1 MIYKRIYKCLVCN
14 SKKLKSYVDLGRQ
27 PLANNLSRKITF
39 NKYPLKVNFCK
50 ICFHNQLSIA
60 VKKEKLF
67 KNYLYLS
74 SQSKT
79 LQNHFDNSAKIYI
92 KKFKLKKNSN
102 IFDIGSNDGIALKSF
117 IKFGYKKTVGIEP
130 ARNVAKMANK
140 NGIKTIN
147 SFLNE
152 KTLQKLNSKF
162 DLVLASNVFAHNENI
177 KQLGENLIKLLK
189 PKGILVIEVQYL
201 INMLEKNIYDNIYH
215 EHIHYWSAN
224 CLNKLFKRYNSDV
237 FKFEKIDTHG
247 GSLRCYIKLKQNK
260 SYKIN
265 TKKFLI
271 MEKRKGLEDEKLYKK
286 FSNKIK
292 YQKIN
297 FTKFLSKNKKKNIVG
312 YGAAAKTSTL
322 LNYFNIS
329 KSNFQII
336 DDNKLKQ
343 GNLIP
348 GTTIK
353 IVSRKNINKKID
365 YLIVFAWNYFKEIKK
380 KITFAKKIISIR
392 EFI

>member
-1 MIYKRIYKCLVCN
+1 
-14 SKKLKSYVDLGRQ
+14 
-27 PLANNLSRKITF
+27 
-39 NKYPLKVNFCK
+39 
-50 ICFHNQLSIA
+50 
-60 VKKEKLF
+60 
-67 KNYLYLS
+67 
-74 SQSKT
+74 
-79 LQNHFDNSAKIYI
+79 
-92 KKFKLKKNSN
+92 
-102 IFDIGSNDGIALKSF
+102 
-117 IKFGYKKTVGIEP
+117 
-130 ARNVAKMANK
+130 MANK

-271 MEKRKGLEDEKLYKK
+271 MEKEK
-286 FSNKIK
+286 
-292 YQKIN
+292 
-297 FTKFLSKNKKKNIVG
+297 
-312 YGAAAKTSTL
+312 
-322 LNYFNIS
+322 
-329 KSNFQII
+329 
-336 DDNKLKQ
+336 D
-343 GNLIP
+343 
-348 GTTIK
+348 
-353 IVSRKNINKKID
+353 
-365 YLIVFAWNYFKEIKK
+365 
-380 KITFAKKIISIR
+380 
-392 EFI
+392 